1 MCNEQ
6 YYHKENRAMNKLKN
20 YEANLIEMP
29 SSDPYITYE
38 ISNNL
43 VAPGDSSYLQAR
55 LEYFHNQH

>member
-1 MCNEQ
+1 
-6 YYHKENRAMNKLKN
+6 MNKLKN

-29 SSDPYITYE
+29 SSGPYITYE